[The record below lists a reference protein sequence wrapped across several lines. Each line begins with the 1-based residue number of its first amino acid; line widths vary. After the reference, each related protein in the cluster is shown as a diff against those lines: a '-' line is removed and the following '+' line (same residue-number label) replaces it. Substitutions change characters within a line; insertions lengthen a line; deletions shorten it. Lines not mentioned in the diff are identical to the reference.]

1 MKVKI
6 IKPVTLGGKL
16 HHKVGAVVEV
26 SPAHARRLVEDGW
39 AEKASE
45 SAPLTP
51 GATIE
56 ATRTPVTP
64 NQEGQQQQQQ
74 EPPEE

>member
-6 IKPVTLGGKL
+6 TKPVVLGGKL

-26 SPAHARRLVEDGW
+26 SGEHGKTLVEDGW
-39 AEKASE
+39 AEKASKD
-45 SAPLTP
+45 APVTP

-56 ATRTPVTP
+56 TNKAPVTP
-64 NQEGQQQQQQ
+64 AEQQQQADQN
-74 EPPEE
+74 PPE